1 MNIINIKSPVQ
12 NTIIFYIISFIL
24 VIVINP
30 KKIINKKG
38 VTIKI
43 GRKKRKIP
51 ILIVNIFFIILL
63 YVFFLIVANCTNV
76 NNNNTTSDK
85 IK

>member
-12 NTIIFYIISFIL
+12 NTIIFYIIIFIL
-24 VIVINP
+24 VIVTNP
-30 KKIINKKG
+30 KKIIKKKG
-38 VTIKI
+38 VTIRI

-51 ILIVNIFFIILL
+51 ILVINVFFIILL
-63 YVFFLIVANCTNV
+63 YVFFLIVANCTNIK
-76 NNNNTTSDK
+76 NDNTISEK